1 MNDLSMIPQARAAR
15 SNLHATI
22 WRWHLYAGLSCIPF
36 ILFLSLS
43 GAVYLFKPQVE
54 AWLDRPYDR
63 VAAKGAL
70 LPVEAQVRAALV
82 AVPGARLSTIE
93 VRPDPHDAAR
103 IGLVRGEQRLRAYV
117 HPASGAVLRV
127 IDEADRP
134 MAVVKAIHGEL
145 LLGER
150 GSLLVE
156 LAASWAIVMVL
167 SGLYLWW
174 PRGRRRFA
182 GVLYPR
188 LSARWRVRWRDLH
201 AVTGVWISLLAL
213 FLLVS
218 GLPWT
223 TVWGE
228 GFRQVRVLTG
238 TAAEQDWST
247 RARPAPMAGGH
258 AEHGAAGA
266 ALGTPDVA
274 LAPMID
280 TARRLDLPAPVLLS
294 PPRAGSGPWLLR
306 SDTQNRP
313 KRVTL
318 KLDPASGAVVGRQ
331 DFTDRHPIDRVVGYA
346 IAAHEGQLFGPLNQL
361 LGVLTALSMVTIS
374 ASGAVMWWRR
384 RPVANSKP
392 QRRATLGE
400 GWSLGLVIAV
410 LGLLLPLFG
419 LSVLVILVA
428 DRTASVVAR
437 RSASR
442 RMASQH
448 PAVEA
453 SGQPP
458 TPTCQ

>member
-1 MNDLSMIPQARAAR
+1 MNDLSLIPQARVAR
-15 SNLHATI
+15 PNLHATI
-22 WRWHLYAGLSCIPF
+22 WRWHLYAGLFCIPF

-63 VAAKGAL
+63 VAAEGAL
-70 LPVEAQVRAALV
+70 LPVEAQVRAALA

-93 VRPDPHDAAR
+93 VRPDPRDAAR

-117 HPASGAVLRV
+117 HPATGAALKVV
-127 IDEADRP
+127 DEADRP

-174 PRGRRRFA
+174 PRGRRRLA

-188 LSARWRVRWRDLH
+188 LTARGRLRWRDLH

-247 RARPAPMAGGH
+247 RRRPGAMAGGH

-266 ALGTPDVA
+266 AHGTPGVA
-274 LAPMID
+274 LAPMKA
-280 TARRLDLPAPVLLS
+280 TARRLDLPSPVLLS
-294 PPRAGSGPWLLR
+294 PPRGGSGPWLLR

-313 KRVTL
+313 KRVTV
-318 KLDPASGAVVGRQ
+318 KLDPASGAVIGRQ
-331 DFTDRHPIDRVVGYA
+331 DFADRHVIDRVVGYA
-346 IAAHEGQLFGPLNQL
+346 IAAHEGQLFGPINQL
-361 LGVLTALSMVTIS
+361 LGVFTALGLVTVS

-384 RPVANSKP
+384 RPTAISPADGPSTMRVGWL
-392 QRRATLGE
+392 LGFA
-400 GWSLGLVIAV
+400 IAV

-419 LSVLVILVA
+419 FSVILILLIDRIAERSVA
-428 DRTASVVAR
+428 IRKSHREVL
-437 RSASR
+437 RSD
-442 RMASQH
+442 
-448 PAVEA
+448 
-453 SGQPP
+453 GG
-458 TPTCQ
+458 